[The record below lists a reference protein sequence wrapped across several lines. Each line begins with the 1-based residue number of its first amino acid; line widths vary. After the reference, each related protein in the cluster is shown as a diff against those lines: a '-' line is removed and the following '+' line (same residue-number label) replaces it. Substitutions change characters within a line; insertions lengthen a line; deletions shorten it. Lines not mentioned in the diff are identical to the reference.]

1 MEEPIFFS
9 SGFYFPAG
17 GFSQMGG
24 AGRAL
29 LTAATFIPA
38 TLGLDAMRQ
47 IIFPGAWGGKFWILS
62 PELEL
67 GILVIMAVVFLVLAR
82 YALAYLE
89 MLARREGRLTSRHQ

>member
-1 MEEPIFFS
+1 
-9 SGFYFPAG
+9 
-17 GFSQMGG
+17 MGG